1 MVAVT
6 LTYDGTTLNHLEVVV
21 PALEKAGLRA
31 TFFADP
37 SHLLAR
43 AAAWREVAE
52 QGHEIG
58 NGSLLASALPDG
70 RLPAWTPDMVEA
82 EIRTTRHMIL
92 ELFGAQYEHSLA
104 LPAGEP
110 RCFNDVN
117 YAPRLAPIYRCIRTG
132 RAGFNRPQSTHSDL
146 VACLHVPH
154 APAADVLR
162 SLELAR
168 DDGSWLV
175 LAFGPV
181 GESGGIDLALHD
193 EILAWLQQ
201 NQERV
206 AVQPFAR
213 IAGACAVSTGARLA

>member
-1 MVAVT
+1 MAAVT

-21 PALEKAGLRA
+21 PALQRAGLRA

-37 SHLLAR
+37 GSLLAR
-43 AAAWREVAE
+43 AAAWRDVALH
-52 QGHEIG
+52 GHEIG

-92 ELFGAQYEHSLA
+92 ELFGAQYEHALA
-104 LPAGEP
+104 LPSGEP
-110 RCFNDVN
+110 RCYNDVN

-146 VACLHVPH
+146 VASLHVLQ
-154 APAADVLR
+154 APAEDVIR
-162 SLELAR
+162 SLEMAR

-175 LAFGPV
+175 LAMGPV
-181 GESGGIDLALHD
+181 GESGGIDVALHN
-193 EILAWLQQ
+193 EILAWLSQ
-201 NQERV
+201 NKGV
-206 AVQPFAR
+206 VDIAPFAHR
-213 IAGACAVSTGARLA
+213 AATFTVSTGARLA

>member
-1 MVAVT
+1 MAVT

-21 PALEKAGLRA
+21 PALERAGLKA

-37 SHLLAR
+37 RHLLAH
-43 AAAWREVAE
+43 AGAWREVARM
-52 QGHEIG
+52 GHEIG

-82 EIRTTRHMIL
+82 EIRTTRHMIH
-92 ELFGAQYEHSLA
+92 ELFGTQYDHALA

-146 VACLHVPH
+146 ISCLHVPH
-154 APAADVLR
+154 APAEDVLK

-175 LAFGPV
+175 LAIGPV
-181 GESGGIDLALHD
+181 GESGGIDMALHD
-193 EILAWLQQ
+193 EILAWLQRQ
-201 NQERV
+201 SDKV
-206 AVQPFAR
+206 SAQPFAR
-213 IAGACAVSTGARLA
+213 IAAAYAVSNGARLA

>member
-1 MVAVT
+1 
-6 LTYDGTTLNHLEVVV
+6 
-21 PALEKAGLRA
+21 
-31 TFFADP
+31 
-37 SHLLAR
+37 
-43 AAAWREVAE
+43 
-52 QGHEIG
+52 
-58 NGSLLASALPDG
+58 
-70 RLPAWTPDMVEA
+70 
-82 EIRTTRHMIL
+82 
-92 ELFGAQYEHSLA
+92 
-104 LPAGEP
+104 
-110 RCFNDVN
+110 
-117 YAPRLAPIYRCIRTG
+117 
-132 RAGFNRPQSTHSDL
+132 
-146 VACLHVPH
+146 LHVPH

-181 GESGGIDLALHD
+181 GESGGIDLALHE

>member
-1 MVAVT
+1 
-6 LTYDGTTLNHLEVVV
+6 
-21 PALEKAGLRA
+21 
-31 TFFADP
+31 
-37 SHLLAR
+37 
-43 AAAWREVAE
+43 
-52 QGHEIG
+52 
-58 NGSLLASALPDG
+58 
-70 RLPAWTPDMVEA
+70 MVEA
-82 EIRTTRHMIL
+82 EIRTTRHMIH
-92 ELFGAQYEHSLA
+92 ELFGPQYEHALA

-110 RCFNDVN
+110 RCYNDVN

>member
-1 MVAVT
+1 MAAVT

-43 AAAWREVAE
+43 AAAWREVAH

-82 EIRTTRHMIL
+82 EIRTTRHMIH

-146 VACLHVPH
+146 VACLHVQQT
-154 APAADVLR
+154 PAADVLR

-181 GESGGIDLALHD
+181 GESGGIDVALHQQ
-193 EILAWLQQ
+193 ILTWLSQHKD
-201 NQERV
+201 V
-206 AVQPFAR
+206 VDTQPFALR
-213 IAGACAVSTGARLA
+213 AGAYRVSTGARLA